1 MGYGGVMADA
11 VRVRLDG
18 ELVDTVARMVRSTE
32 GEQRSLPACVE
43 MALRGWVLE
52 RVPKEEDADAES

>member
-1 MGYGGVMADA
+1 MADA

-32 GEQRSLPACVE
+32 GEQRSLPECVE
-43 MALRGWVLE
+43 MALRGWVRS
-52 RVPKEEDADAES
+52 RVPAKEDADAES